1 MADDEDLPQSNDTLP
16 SGVAND
22 APDNVMIE
30 PVPKDIEART
40 QIEAHIERF
49 LDRFLDKP
57 ALVTQEL
64 APVEGGIDLLI
75 LSPTMLYPFFSL
87 VTVGMS
93 DIAMPTPPGAET
105 YRYAEL
111 LLALPRTWPMSSP
124 AWKREENYWPIR
136 CLRALA
142 RMPYLHDAWVA
153 PGYTVSHGGE
163 PPHPIRA
170 RHSPLWRFRHAT
182 HALRDKFSRG
192 CHSSTESGAFPRRY
206 PALSRGTGLPL

>member
-16 SGVAND
+16 PDVASD

-30 PVPKDIEART
+30 PVPKDTEART
-40 QIEAHIERF
+40 QIEAHIE
-49 LDRFLDKP
+49 RFLDKP

-75 LSPTMLYPFFSL
+75 LPPTMLYPFFSL

-93 DIAMPTPPGAET
+93 DIAMPTPPGTEA

-124 AWKREENYWPIR
+124 AWKREETSLADPLSARPGTDALSPR
-136 CLRALA
+136 CL
-142 RMPYLHDAWVA
+142 
-153 PGYTVSHGGE
+153 GGSGI
-163 PPHPIRA
+163 HRVT
-170 RHSPLWRFRHAT
+170 WR
-182 HALRDKFSRG
+182 
-192 CHSSTESGAFPRRY
+192 
-206 PALSRGTGLPL
+206 